1 MVSGPSETVQAAIN
15 QAPSTKNQEPISAT
29 LPAPVIRESYFLPYQ
44 DAWIDDDAPF
54 KLAEKSRRV
63 GFTYATS
70 YRCFRKCLTRQK
82 FTQWVSSR
90 DMLTAKEFVT
100 DYIARWCQLGNVVAR
115 GIAGDNVQIFDPA
128 HDIRAFIVEFPTGSR
143 IVSLSSTPE
152 VFAGK
157 GGDVLLDE
165 LDLHKDA
172 GRVYDMARPATTWG
186 GQLEAIS
193 AYAVDGS
200 PASVFAQLCK
210 DARGANPMRASLH
223 RVTLDDAIA
232 AGFVECVNKVTGSK
246 HTHESFRALIR
257 AGCRNEAA
265 FQSQYMC
272 NPQDDGGALL
282 TYDLIRSCEVSMD
295 ELEAAI
301 RSALKTAPRYLG
313 IDVGRRRDLTCMWLL
328 CKIGDILWTAQVKTM
343 EKALF
348 RYQYATA
355 VDLIEKNNVRRCCV
369 DAAGIGAQLGEDLH
383 IKFASRVE
391 PIQSNHAT
399 QIEIGMPMLSA
410 FQDRLVRIPA
420 DQTIRESLH
429 KIRKV
434 TTASNAVRLEAEHD
448 EAGHADEFWA
458 LALARH
464 AADAKV
470 SNMPPTVFKRGRRA
484 AVLAQRRAAKT
495 WGAFAA

>member
-1 MVSGPSETVQAAIN
+1 MPGKPTTRASGVSKAPRSAAPLTAI
-15 QAPSTKNQEPISAT
+15 
-29 LPAPVIRESYFLPYQ
+29 LPTPVLHDSYFLSYQ
-44 DAWIDDDAPF
+44 DQWIDDNSPF

-70 YRCFRKCLTRQK
+70 YRCFKKCLTRQR

-100 DYIARWCQLGNVVAR
+100 DYIARWCRLGNVVAR
-115 GIAGDNVQIFDPA
+115 GIAGDNVQVFDPA
-128 HDIRAFIVEFPTGSR
+128 KDIRAFIVEFPTGSR

-157 GGDVLLDE
+157 GGDVLIDE
-165 LDLHKDA
+165 LDLHQDA
-172 GRVYDMARPATTWG
+172 GRVYDMARPCTTWG

-200 PASVFAQLCK
+200 PASVFARLCQ
-210 DARGANPMRASLH
+210 DARGANPMKASLH

-232 AGFVECVNKVTGSK
+232 AGFVECVNRVTGST
-246 HTHESFRALIR
+246 HTRESFRALIR
-257 AGCRNEAA
+257 AGCRTEGA

-282 TYDLIRSCEVSMD
+282 SYDLIRSCEVSIE

-301 RSALKTAPRYLG
+301 RTALKTAPRYLG
-313 IDVGRRRDLTCMWLL
+313 IDVGRRRDLTVMWLL
-328 CKIGDILWTAQVKTM
+328 CRIGDILWTAMVKTM

-348 RYQYATA
+348 RDQYAAA
-355 VDLIEKNNVRRCCV
+355 VSTIETHNVRRCCI
-369 DAAGIGAQLGEDLH
+369 DASGIGAQLGEDLH
-383 IKFASRVE
+383 LKFGHRVE
-391 PIQSNHAT
+391 PIQFTHAA
-399 QIEIGMPMLSA
+399 QMEIGMPMLSA

-420 DQTIRESLH
+420 DQSIREGLH
-429 KIRKV
+429 KVRKV
-434 TTASNAVRLEAEHD
+434 TTASNNVRLEAEHD

-458 LALARH
+458 LALSRH
-464 AADAKV
+464 AAAAKV
-470 SNMPPTVFKRGRRA
+470 SNFAPTTFKRGRRA
-484 AVLAQRRAAKT
+484 AAMAARRADRQ
-495 WGAFAA
+495 WGDFAA

>member
-1 MVSGPSETVQAAIN
+1 M
-15 QAPSTKNQEPISAT
+15 
-29 LPAPVIRESYFLPYQ
+29 PAPVLAVSRESYFLPYQ
-44 DAWIDDDAPF
+44 DAWIDDNAPF

-70 YRCFRKCLTRQK
+70 YRCFRKCLTRQR

-115 GIAGDNVQIFDPA
+115 GIAGDNVQVFDPQ

-165 LDLHKDA
+165 LDLHQDA
-172 GRVYDMARPATTWG
+172 GRVYDMARPCTTWG

-210 DARGANPMRASLH
+210 DARGSNPMKASLH

-232 AGFVECVNKVTGSK
+232 AGFVECVNKVTGSN
-246 HTHESFRALIR
+246 HTRESFRALIR

-282 TYDLIRSCEVSMD
+282 PYDLIRSCEVSPR
-295 ELEAAI
+295 ELEEAI
-301 RSALKTAPRYLG
+301 RAAAKTAPRYLG
-313 IDVGRRRDLTCMWLL
+313 IDVGRKRDLTVMWLL
-328 CKIGDILWTAQVKTM
+328 AKIGDILWTAQVKTM

-355 VDLIEKNNVRRCCV
+355 VRISTSSSVP
-369 DAAGIGAQLGEDLH
+369 
-383 IKFASRVE
+383 ASR
-391 PIQSNHAT
+391 QSSPTTPPRWKSACPCFPPSRTGNSGSPPTRPSAKDST
-399 QIEIGMPMLSA
+399 RSARSLPPPTTSASKPNTTRPAMPTSSGRSLSRA
-410 FQDRLVRIPA
+410 
-420 DQTIRESLH
+420 
-429 KIRKV
+429 
-434 TTASNAVRLEAEHD
+434 
-448 EAGHADEFWA
+448 
-458 LALARH
+458 
-464 AADAKV
+464 
-470 SNMPPTVFKRGRRA
+470 MPPPPRSPTCRPPHSSA
-484 AVLAQRRAAKT
+484 AAAPRS
-495 WGAFAA
+495 WPSAAPRVTGKNSPHETTFSHS

>member
-1 MVSGPSETVQAAIN
+1 
-15 QAPSTKNQEPISAT
+15 
-29 LPAPVIRESYFLPYQ
+29 LPAPVIRESYFIPYQ
-44 DAWIDDDAPF
+44 DVWIDDESPF
-54 KLAEKSRRV
+54 KLGEKSRRV

-70 YRCFRKCLTRQK
+70 YRSFKKCLTRQK

-100 DYIARWCQLGNVVAR
+100 DYIARWCNLGNVVAK
-115 GIAGDNVQIFDPA
+115 GLAGDNVQIFDPA

-157 GGDVLLDE
+157 GGDVLIDE
-165 LDLHKDA
+165 LDLHKDQ
-172 GRVYDMARPATTWG
+172 GKVYDMARPCTTWG

-210 DARGANPMRASLH
+210 DARGANPMSASLH

-232 AGFVECVNKVTGSK
+232 QGFVECVNKVTGAK
-246 HTHESFRALIR
+246 HTRESFRALIR

-282 TYDLIRSCEVSMD
+282 TYDLIRSCEVD
-295 ELEAAI
+295 YKELESAI
-301 RSALKTAPRYLG
+301 RAALKTAPRYLG
-313 IDVGRRRDLTCMWLL
+313 IDVGRRRDLSVMWLL
-328 CKIGDILWTAQVKTM
+328 CRIGDILWTAQVRTM
-343 EKALF
+343 EKTLF
-348 RYQYATA
+348 RDQFAAA
-355 VDLIEKNNVRRCCV
+355 VDIIEKNNVRRCCI
-369 DAAGIGAQLGEDLH
+369 DSTGIGAQLGEDLH
-383 IKFASRVE
+383 IRFGSRVE
-391 PIQSNHAT
+391 PVQFNHNV
-399 QIEIGMPMLSA
+399 QMEVGMPMLA
-410 FQDRLVRIPA
+410 TFQDRRVRIPA
-420 DQTIRESLH
+420 DQTIREGLH

-434 TTASNAVRLEAEHD
+434 TTASNNVRLEAEHD

-458 LALARH
+458 LALGCH

-470 SNMPPTVFKRGRRA
+470 SNMPPTTFKRGRRA
-484 AVLAQRRAAKT
+484 AVLAKRHAEKA

>member
-1 MVSGPSETVQAAIN
+1 MPRKATTPQASKAN
-15 QAPSTKNQEPISAT
+15 AVPRRDAISAT
-29 LPAPVIRESYFLPYQ
+29 MPAPVLAVSRESYFLPHQ

-70 YRCFRKCLTRQK
+70 YRSFKKCLTRER

-100 DYIARWCQLGNVVAR
+100 DYIARWCRLGNVVAR
-115 GIAGDNVQIFDPA
+115 GIAGDNVEVFGA
-128 HDIRAFIVEFPTGSR
+128 GDIKAFIVDFPGGSR

-165 LDLHKDA
+165 LDLHQDP
-172 GRVYDMARPATTWG
+172 GRVYDMARPCTTWG

-210 DARGANPMRASLH
+210 DARGPNPMRASLH

-232 AGFVECVNKVTGSK
+232 LGFVECVNKVTGST
-246 HTHESFRALIR
+246 HTRESFRALIR

-282 TYDLIRSCEVSMD
+282 TYDLIRSCEVSAS
-295 ELEAAI
+295 EIESAI
-301 RSALKTAPRYLG
+301 RAALKTAPRYLG
-313 IDVGRRRDLTCMWLL
+313 IDVGRKRDLTCMWLL
-328 CKIGDILWTAQVKTM
+328 AKIGDILWTAQVKTM

-355 VDLIEKNNVRRCCV
+355 VDIIEANNVRRCCV
-369 DAAGIGAQLGEDLH
+369 DAAGIGAQLGEDLN
-383 IKFASRVE
+383 IKFGSRVE
-391 PIQSNHAT
+391 AIQSNHAT
-399 QIEIGMPMLSA
+399 QMEIGMPMLSA
-410 FQDRLVRIPA
+410 FEDRLIRIPA

-458 LALARH
+458 LALSRH

-470 SNMPPTVFKRGRRA
+470 SNMPPTTFKRGRRA
-484 AVLAQRRAAKT
+484 AIMAQRRAARNWKEL
-495 WGAFAA
+495 AA